1 MIEKSFIIKNE
12 LGIHA
17 RPAALLVQTASGYS
31 SSIYLSKDGTEV
43 NAKSI
48 MGVLMLEAC
57 CGSEIVVRAEGND
70 ESEAICALEKLIIER
85 TFDE

>member
-17 RPAALLVQTASGYS
+17 RPAALLVQIASGFNAA
-31 SSIYLSKDGTEV
+31 IYLSKDGTEV

-48 MGVLMLEAC
+48 MGVLMLEAG

-70 ESEAICALEKLIIER
+70 ESEALGALENLIIER